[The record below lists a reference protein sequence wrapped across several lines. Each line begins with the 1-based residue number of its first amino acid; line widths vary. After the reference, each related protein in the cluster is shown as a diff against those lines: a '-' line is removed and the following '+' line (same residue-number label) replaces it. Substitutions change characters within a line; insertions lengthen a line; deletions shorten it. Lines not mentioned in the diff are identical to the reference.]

1 MMNLHNVVV
10 ADIKP
15 KTESVSLRD
24 RLIGHARAL
33 DRACRALER

>member
-24 RLIGHARAL
+24 RLLATRALL
-33 DRACRALER
+33 DRACRTLER

>member
-24 RLIGHARAL
+24 RLIGHARAARPSL
-33 DRACRALER
+33 PHP